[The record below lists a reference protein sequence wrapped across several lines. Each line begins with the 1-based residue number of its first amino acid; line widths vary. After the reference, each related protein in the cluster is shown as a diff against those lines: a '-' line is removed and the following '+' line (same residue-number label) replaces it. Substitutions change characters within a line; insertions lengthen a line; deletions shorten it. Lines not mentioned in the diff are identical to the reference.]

1 MNISIPKIVK
11 KIELKNY
18 AAEFGETCV
27 EVWVNPPVRL
37 IDNLRLARQKFSA
50 AMQRISEVVSSGQQL
65 SEEEKPEIERAIR
78 ESEQEQLEIYAELL
92 SQGSEETRLGV
103 EDLKTMVEETGNTD
117 PMFWPWLLTEIF
129 ESITGH
135 RNSAKK
141 G

>member
-1 MNISIPKIVK
+1 MNIVIPKIVK

-50 AMQRISEVVSSGQQL
+50 ASQRISEVVSSGQQL
-65 SEEEKPEIERAIR
+65 SEDEKPEIEQAIR
-78 ESEQEQLEIYAELL
+78 ESEQQQMEIYAELL

-103 EDLKTMVEETGNTD
+103 DELKKLVEETENTD
-117 PMFWPWLLTEIF
+117 PMFWPWLLTEVI
-129 ESITGH
+129 ESITEH
-135 RNSAKK
+135 RYSAKK

>member
-1 MNISIPKIVK
+1 MQINIPKIVK

-18 AAEFGETCV
+18 AAEFGEACV

-50 AMQRISEVVSSGQQL
+50 ASQRISEVVSSGQQL
-65 SEEEKPEIERAIR
+65 SEDEKPEIEQAIR
-78 ESEQEQLEIYAELL
+78 ESEQQQMEIYAELL
-92 SQGSEETRLGV
+92 SQGSEETRMGV
-103 EDLKTMVEETGNTD
+103 DELKKMVEETRYAD
-117 PMFWPWLLTEIF
+117 PLFWPWLLTEII

-135 RNSAKK
+135 RSNAKK